1 MKGHRG
7 GNTAIVPCLLNLPQ
21 NKDSLKSETTWKHW
35 RCVSEEM
42 LASLESSALIKHL
55 LCFSCDSCVILST
68 WVLHRPP
75 AHVWKF
81 LPCRL
86 QMPQGTNST
95 MCVGQAKHYQLCQ
108 QQVRTT
114 SSPDWSSLG
123 GVGLGGSHLELQNHQ
138 RSGWDWSLRGWRQGI

>member
-1 MKGHRG
+1 
-7 GNTAIVPCLLNLPQ
+7 
-21 NKDSLKSETTWKHW
+21 
-35 RCVSEEM
+35 
-42 LASLESSALIKHL
+42 
-55 LCFSCDSCVILST
+55 
-68 WVLHRPP
+68 
-75 AHVWKF
+75 
-81 LPCRL
+81 
-86 QMPQGTNST
+86 MPQGTNST